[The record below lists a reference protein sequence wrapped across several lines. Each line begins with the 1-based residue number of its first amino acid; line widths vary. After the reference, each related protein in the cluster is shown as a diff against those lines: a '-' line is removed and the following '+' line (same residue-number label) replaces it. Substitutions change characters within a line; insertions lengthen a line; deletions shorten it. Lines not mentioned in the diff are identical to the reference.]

1 MEAAASG
8 PKATYPV
15 WESGIV
21 RVSLSPKGR
30 CWLGTLQ
37 CGLSHLE
44 ELVVSLWNNGRL
56 VALGDRE
63 VKIKGIV
70 EKKEELCHHLIVPGA
85 QRSVPT
91 EELTWSQVRMRVQ
104 PGDVP

>member
-1 MEAAASG
+1 M
-8 PKATYPV
+8 
-15 WESGIV
+15 
-21 RVSLSPKGR
+21 RVSISPKGG

-44 ELVVSLWNNGRL
+44 ELVASPWNDGRL

-70 EKKEELCHHLIVPGA
+70 EKKQELCHHLIVPGA
-85 QRSVPT
+85 QGSVPT
-91 EELTWSQVRMRVQ
+91 EEFTRRRSV
-104 PGDVP
+104 